1 MSGQSSISRR
11 TSEASGPSSINTGNF
26 FDAVGTVRMEAFIDR
41 VENPRHRGNHRSR
54 HAVRKPEASHWA
66 SNGNDMD
73 FTKSEDG
80 SEIYYRS
87 DDPFRGF

>member
-11 TSEASGPSSINTGNF
+11 TSEASGPSSINTSNF

-41 VENPRHRGNHRSR
+41 VDNPRHRGNYRSR
-54 HAVRKPEASHWA
+54 HGGRKRDSNHWG
-66 SNGNDMD
+66 SGHDD
-73 FTKSEDG
+73 FTRSEDG
-80 SEIYYRS
+80 GDICYRS